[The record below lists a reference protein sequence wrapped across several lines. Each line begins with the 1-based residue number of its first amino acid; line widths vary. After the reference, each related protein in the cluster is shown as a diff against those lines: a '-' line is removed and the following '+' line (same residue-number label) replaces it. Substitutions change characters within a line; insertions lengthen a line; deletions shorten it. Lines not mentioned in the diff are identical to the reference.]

1 MDSGL
6 SDGDME
12 PTEMDP
18 FVEGEVM
25 EDGSIIIMAGQALPW
40 CACNQ
45 TYLCPSVVHQGLCS
59 SPETA
64 SSFPPLRIP

>member
-40 CACNQ
+40 CA
-45 TYLCPSVVHQGLCS
+45 
-59 SPETA
+59 
-64 SSFPPLRIP
+64 